1 MLKKGLLFACSLFL
15 ATSVMAAKLPDDIKP
30 TDLRVYGDKQN
41 PAIIYVFSSLTCP
54 HCSVFH
60 KEVMPKLKTNYV
72 DTNKAKLV
80 YVDMPYDSM
89 AMTGF
94 TISRCMAPDKYEAF
108 MDVMFEN
115 QMLWANAEKPREIM
129 TRFATMLGGMTKKDV
144 DVCLANEELK
154 KTIIRQRT
162 NLAELYDVTG
172 MPTVVV
178 VKDNQTKKVAGSDE
192 RAVLNAVDERLA
204 N

>member
-1 MLKKGLLFACSLFL
+1 MFKKGLLFVYSLL
-15 ATSVMAAKLPDDIKP
+15 ISASVVAASLPADLKP

-41 PAIIYVFSSLTCP
+41 PLTIYVFSSLTCP

-60 KEVMPKLKTNYV
+60 RDIMPELKSQYV
-72 DTNKAKLV
+72 DTGKAKLIH
-80 YVDMPYDSM
+80 VDMAYDPM

-94 TISRCMAPDKYEAF
+94 TISRCISPDKYDSF
-108 MDVMFEN
+108 MTVMFEN
-115 QMLWANAEKPREIM
+115 QMMWANAEKPREVM
-129 TRFATMLGGMTKKDV
+129 TRFATMLGGMTKNDV

-154 KTIIRQRT
+154 KTIIKQRT
-162 NLAELYDVTG
+162 NLSELYQVTG

-178 VKDNQTKKVAGSDE
+178 VKGNQSEKVEG
-192 RAVLNAVDERLA
+192 VNKNAIFKSLDERLV